1 MTHGE
6 YLAYLERRVGK
17 QTLFEL
23 HTDHEWIRPI
33 TDRIEKSRIIDSRFS
48 NRSVS
53 INPKEIP

>member
-6 YLAYLERRVGK
+6 YLAYLEKRVGK

-33 TDRIEKSRIIDSRFS
+33 TDRIEKSRIIDSRLD
-48 NRSVS
+48 NRRR
-53 INPKEIP
+53 PDA